1 MARLLV
7 VEDSSTVMRIL
18 KHLASTR
25 LSSVE
30 TVFTQSF
37 AETKQAFCQN
47 SDFYAA
53 IVDLNLPDAP
63 NGEVVDFVMKQGIPC
78 IVLTGDFDERRRKQ
92 LVDGGVVDYVV
103 KESRHAYHYAMK
115 LARRLRT
122 NHQIKVLVVDDSAM
136 SRKHIRNLLERQL
149 YNVIEAEDGFDAIE
163 QMSIH
168 PDVRLV
174 LTDFEMPNMD
184 GFKLVNEIRRKFD
197 KRGLAIIG
205 LSSQESGIL
214 SAQFIKHGANDFLNK
229 PFYPEEFYCRISQNL
244 EAIELIEEIEDAA
257 NRDYLTGLYN
267 RRAFFEFSKQV
278 LRDGWA
284 HGLPVSFSL
293 IDLDNFKHINDHYGH
308 AVGDEVLKRFAEVMQ
323 RYCEKFLFARV
334 GGEEFALIM
343 LGLDN
348 AKALALVDGLRQAFV
363 GEAIECEGGSFH
375 ASFSGGVVTDMNSN
389 IDALYNR
396 ADELLYRAK
405 EAGRNMVLGEEI

>member
-7 VEDSSTVMRIL
+7 VEDSNTVMRVL

-25 LSSVE
+25 LPTVD

-37 AETKQAFCQN
+37 AETKQAFGQN

-53 IVDLNLPDAP
+53 IVDLTLPDAL

-78 IVLTGDFDERRRKQ
+78 IVLTGDFNEKRRKQ
-92 LVDGGVVDYVV
+92 LVDAGVVDYVV

-115 LARRLRT
+115 LASRLRT
-122 NHQIKVLVVDDSAM
+122 NDQIKVLVVDDSAM

-149 YNVIEAEDGFDAIE
+149 YNVIEAEDGLDAIE
-163 QMSIH
+163 QISIQ
-168 PDVRLV
+168 PDIRLII
-174 LTDFEMPNMD
+174 TDFEMPNMD
-184 GFKLVNEIRRKFD
+184 GFKLVNEIRTKFD

-229 PFYPEEFYCRISQNL
+229 PFYPEEFYCRITQNL

-267 RRAFFEFSKQV
+267 RRAFFEFSKTV
-278 LRDGWA
+278 LREAWA
-284 HGLPVSFSL
+284 HQLPVSFSL
-293 IDLDNFKHINDHYGH
+293 IDLDNFKYINDHYGH
-308 AVGDEVLKRFAEVMQ
+308 AVGDEVLKRFATLMQ

-343 LGLDN
+343 SGLDTT
-348 AKALALVDGLRQAFV
+348 KALALVNGLRQAFV
-363 GEAIECEGGSFH
+363 EQTMECGATTFNV
-375 ASFSGGVVTDMNSN
+375 SFSGGVVTESN
-389 IDALYNR
+389 GNLDAMYNK

-405 EAGRNMVLGEEI
+405 EAGRNMVLADD

>member
-7 VEDSSTVMRIL
+7 VEDSNTVMLVL
-18 KHLASTR
+18 KHIASTQLAS
-25 LSSVE
+25 VD
-30 TVFTQSF
+30 TVFTTSF

-47 SDFYAA
+47 SEFYAA
-53 IVDLNLPDAP
+53 IVDLTLPDAP
-63 NGEVVDFVMKQGIPC
+63 NGEIVDFIMKQGIPC

-103 KESRHAYHYAMK
+103 KESRHSYHYAMK

-122 NHQIKVLVVDDSAM
+122 NNQIKVLVVDDSAM
-136 SRKHIRNLLERQL
+136 SRKHIRNLLERHL
-149 YNVIEAEDGFDAIE
+149 YNVIEAEDGLDAIE
-163 QMSIH
+163 QVSIH
-168 PDVRLV
+168 PDIRLII
-174 LTDFEMPNMD
+174 TDFEMPNMD
-184 GFKLVNEIRRKFD
+184 GCKLVNEIRRKFD

-229 PFYPEEFYCRISQNL
+229 PFYPEEFYCRITQNL

-267 RRAFFEFSKQV
+267 RRAFFERGKQV

-284 HGLPVSFSL
+284 HGVPVSFSI
-293 IDLDNFKHINDHYGH
+293 IDLDNFKYINDHYGH
-308 AVGDEVLKRFAEVMQ
+308 AVGDDVLKRFAALMQ
-323 RYCEKFLFARV
+323 HYCEKFLFARV

-343 LGLDN
+343 SGLDN
-348 AKALALVDGLRQAFV
+348 PKALALVNGLRQAFV
-363 GEAIECEGGSFH
+363 DQPMECGSTSFNV
-375 ASFSGGVVTDMNSN
+375 SFSGGVVTEKNGN
-389 IDALYNR
+389 LDAMYNK

-405 EAGRNMVLGEEI
+405 EAGRNMVLGDD